1 MNKHMAEIVIINKYY
16 PNGISKDKIHE
27 YYLKN
32 KNIILKEINGNNIF
46 LLISTDINK
55 FIVRRYINNQKIKI
69 NRDNYE
75 NIIHPRVISLFIETK
90 ESVNNIVIDIDPG
103 NDIFSQKVLDAS
115 KDVIDTFFNSSYKD
129 LLDSNYRSIFTGS
142 GVHIIFKLNRTIS
155 RSRSLLI
162 CREILNVLNNKY
174 IIDKRKYKS
183 DDIVIDLYPQYKGGS
198 HIAPYSVS
206 KYGTICGP
214 IDIFSKYSKSLIKKY
229 LLH

>member
-1 MNKHMAEIVIINKYY
+1 MSEIVIINKYY
-16 PNGISKDKIHE
+16 PNGINKDKIYE

-32 KNIILKEINGNNIF
+32 KNIILKEVNSNNVF
-46 LLISTDINK
+46 LLISIDTNK
-55 FIVRRYINNQKIKI
+55 FIVKRYINNQKIKI

-75 NIIHPRVISLFIETK
+75 SIIHPRVISLFIETK
-90 ESVNNIVIDIDPG
+90 ESLNNIVIDIDPG

-129 LLDSNYRSIFTGS
+129 LLDNNYRSIFTGS
-142 GVHIIFKLNRTIS
+142 GIHIIFRLNKTIS

-162 CREILNVLNNKY
+162 CREILNKLNEKY
-174 IIDKRKYKS
+174 VIDRRKYRP

-198 HIAPYSVS
+198 HIAPYSIS

-214 IDIFSKYSKSLIKKY
+214 IDIFSKFNNSLIKRY